1 MKISKKAQYGLRAMI
16 FLAKKDKENE
26 VFSLNEI
33 SKKEKIP
40 ADFLEKILADL
51 QKAGLV
57 KTKKGSS
64 GGYFLAKKA
73 KDIFAGDIIEALEDI
88 TPVKCQGC
96 GMIAVC
102 SSKSIWDEVKSS
114 VNEALYSKTLKD
126 LSS

>member
-1 MKISKKAQYGLRAMI
+1 
-16 FLAKKDKENE
+16 
-26 VFSLNEI
+26 
-33 SKKEKIP
+33 
-40 ADFLEKILADL
+40 
-51 QKAGLV
+51 
-57 KTKKGSS
+57 
-64 GGYFLAKKA
+64 LAKKA